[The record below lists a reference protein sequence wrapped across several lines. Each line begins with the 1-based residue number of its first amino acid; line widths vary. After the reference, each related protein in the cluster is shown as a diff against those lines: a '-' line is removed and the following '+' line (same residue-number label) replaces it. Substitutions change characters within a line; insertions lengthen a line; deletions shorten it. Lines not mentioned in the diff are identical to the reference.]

1 MLLVSADFISPT
13 RMTTPTPQILERAR
27 LLVEPSLRHAVEQL
41 DPQIAPLALYHF
53 GWADEH
59 GQPATAGSGGKGIR
73 SALAVLSAE
82 AASAPAEAGVPGAVA
97 VELIH
102 NFSLLHDDIIDGDA
116 ERRHRPTVWAV
127 FSQGE
132 AIIVGDALHAL
143 AFDVL
148 LGGSAGGMGSAVGRT
163 AAGGVGS
170 AAGATTE
177 GGAGSAAGRTTA
189 GGTAAGGA
197 AVEANDVATEASGQ
211 YSPHSTGDFSLVE
224 TNDVAREASGAAA
237 SRLASATAAMI
248 AGQSRDMAFNE
259 RMDVTP
265 EQCLA
270 MEADKTGA
278 LLGYA
283 SSVGAVLAGAD
294 AEIVTTLESY
304 GSKLGLAFQA
314 ADDLLGIWG
323 DPAVTG
329 KPVGNDLRERKK
341 SFPVVVALSQQTA
354 ASEELASILSQ
365 DAALNESAIARATE
379 LVEQAGGKESATAA
393 AHDYLH
399 QALACIQTAPLAAP
413 AVEELTHLARFVV
426 ARDH

>member
-1 MLLVSADFISPT
+1 
-13 RMTTPTPQILERAR
+13 MTPPIPQILERAR
-27 LLVEPSLRHAVEQL
+27 VLVEPSLRHAVEQL

-53 GWADEH
+53 GWADER
-59 GQPATAGSGGKGIR
+59 GRPTEAGSGGKGIR

-82 AASAPAEAGVPGAVA
+82 AAGAPAEAGVPGAVA

-102 NFSLLHDDIIDGDA
+102 NFSLLHDDIIDDDA

-132 AIIVGDALHAL
+132 AIIVGDALHTL

-148 LGGSAGGMGSAVGRT
+148 LGG
-163 AAGGVGS
+163 
-170 AAGATTE
+170 AAGAAGNAAE
-177 GGAGSAAGRTTA
+177 KAESAGSAAEEAESA
-189 GGTAAGGA
+189 GSAAEEAADAATAA
-197 AVEANDVATEASGQ
+197 SR
-211 YSPHSTGDFSLVE
+211 S
-224 TNDVAREASGAAA
+224 AA

-283 SSVGAVLAGAD
+283 SSVGAVLAKADPEIIGA
-294 AEIVTTLESY
+294 LESF
-304 GSKLGLAFQA
+304 GSKLGLAFQT

-365 DAALNESAIARATE
+365 NAALDEAAIARATE
-379 LVEQAGGKESATAA
+379 LVEQAGGKESANAA
-393 AHDYLH
+393 AHDYLN

-413 AVEELTHLARFVV
+413 AVEELTHLARFAVT
-426 ARDH
+426 RDH

>member
-1 MLLVSADFISPT
+1 
-13 RMTTPTPQILERAR
+13 MTLPPPQILERAR
-27 LLVEPSLRHAVEQL
+27 ALVEPSLRRAIDQL

-53 GWADEH
+53 GWADAH
-59 GQPATAGSGGKGIR
+59 GQPVKNGSGGKGIR

-82 AASAPAEAGVPGAVA
+82 AAGAPTEVGIPGAVS

-102 NFSLLHDDIIDGDA
+102 NFSLLHDDIIDDDA

-132 AIIVGDALHAL
+132 AIIVGDALHTL

-148 LGGSAGGMGSAVGRT
+148 LGRATGSV
-163 AAGGVGS
+163 
-170 AAGATTE
+170 
-177 GGAGSAAGRTTA
+177 
-189 GGTAAGGA
+189 
-197 AVEANDVATEASGQ
+197 ASG
-211 YSPHSTGDFSLVE
+211 V
-224 TNDVAREASGAAA
+224 AAA
-237 SRLASATAAMI
+237 RLASATAAMI

-259 RMDVTP
+259 RMDITP
-265 EQCLA
+265 EQCLD

-283 SSVGAVLAGAD
+283 SSVGAVLAKAD
-294 AEIVTTLESY
+294 AEVIGALESF

-341 SFPVVVALSQQTA
+341 SFPVVVALSQQTE

-365 DAALNESAIARATE
+365 NTTLSEAAIARATE
-379 LVEQAGGKESATAA
+379 LVDQAGGKESASAA
-393 AHDYLH
+393 AHDYLN
-399 QALACIQTAPLAAP
+399 QALACIQTAPLAGA

>member
-1 MLLVSADFISPT
+1 
-13 RMTTPTPQILERAR
+13 MTTPTPQILERAR
-27 LLVEPSLRHAVEQL
+27 VLVEPSLRHAVERL

-59 GQPATAGSGGKGIR
+59 GQPVKTSSGGKGIR

-82 AASAPAEAGVPGAVA
+82 AAGAPAETGVPGAVA

-132 AIIVGDALHAL
+132 AIIVGDALHTL

-148 LGGSAGGMGSAVGRT
+148 LGG
-163 AAGGVGS
+163 AA
-170 AAGATTE
+170 
-177 GGAGSAAGRTTA
+177 GGAGSAAG
-189 GGTAAGGA
+189 GT
-197 AVEANDVATEASGQ
+197 
-211 YSPHSTGDFSLVE
+211 
-224 TNDVAREASGAAA
+224 AAA

-265 EQCLA
+265 EQCLD

-294 AEIVTTLESY
+294 AEVITALEGY

-354 ASEELASILSQ
+354 ASEELADILSQ
-365 DAALNESAIARATE
+365 DAALNEAAIARATE
-379 LVEQAGGKESATAA
+379 LVEQASGKESATAA

-426 ARDH
+426 TRDH

>member
-1 MLLVSADFISPT
+1 
-13 RMTTPTPQILERAR
+13 MTTHTTQILERAR
-27 LLVEPSLRHAVEQL
+27 ALVEPSLRHAVEQL

-53 GWADEH
+53 GWADAH
-59 GQPATAGSGGKGIR
+59 GQPTTSSSSGKGIR

-82 AASAPAEAGVPGAVA
+82 AAGVPAEAGIPGAVA

-148 LGGSAGGMGSAVGRT
+148 LGGA
-163 AAGGVGS
+163 
-170 AAGATTE
+170 
-177 GGAGSAAGRTTA
+177 AGSADSAAKGAG
-189 GGTAAGGA
+189 AAGNA
-197 AVEANDVATEASGQ
+197 ANDDATDAS
-211 YSPHSTGDFSLVE
+211 
-224 TNDVAREASGAAA
+224 RAAA

-283 SSVGAVLAGAD
+283 SSVGAVLAKADPEVIGA
-294 AEIVTTLESY
+294 LESF
-304 GSKLGLAFQA
+304 GSKLGLAFQT

-365 DAALNESAIARATE
+365 NAALNEADIARATE

-399 QALACIQTAPLAAP
+399 QALACIQTAPLVAQ
-413 AVEELTHLARFVV
+413 AVEELTHLARFAVT
-426 ARDH
+426 RDH

>member
-1 MLLVSADFISPT
+1 
-13 RMTTPTPQILERAR
+13 MTTPTPQILERAR
-27 LLVEPSLRHAVEQL
+27 ILVEPSLRHAVEQL

-59 GQPATAGSGGKGIR
+59 GQPVKTSSGGKGIR

-82 AASAPAEAGVPGAVA
+82 AAGASAETGIPGAVS

-102 NFSLLHDDIIDGDA
+102 NFSLLHDDIIDGDT

-132 AIIVGDALHAL
+132 AIIVGDALHTL

-148 LGGSAGGMGSAVGRT
+148 LGGVA
-163 AAGGVGS
+163 
-170 AAGATTE
+170 
-177 GGAGSAAGRTTA
+177 GGAGSAAGAT
-189 GGTAAGGA
+189 A
-197 AVEANDVATEASGQ
+197 AVEANDAATEANL
-211 YSPHSTGDFSLVE
+211 DAAMA
-224 TNDVAREASGAAA
+224 TNRAAA

-294 AEIVTTLESY
+294 AEIVSALESY

-354 ASEELASILSQ
+354 ASEELADILSQ
-365 DAALNESAIARATE
+365 DAALNEAAIARATE
-379 LVEQAGGKESATAA
+379 LVEQAGGKESATVA

-426 ARDH
+426 TRDH

>member
-1 MLLVSADFISPT
+1 
-13 RMTTPTPQILERAR
+13 MTTPALQILERAR
-27 LLVEPSLRHAVEQL
+27 VLVEPSLRHAVEQL
-41 DPQIAPLALYHF
+41 NPHIAPLALYHF

-59 GQPATAGSGGKGIR
+59 GRPAKAGSGGKGIR

-82 AASAPAEAGVPGAVA
+82 AAGAPAETGVPGAVA
-97 VELIH
+97 TELVH
-102 NFSLLHDDIIDGDA
+102 NFSLLHDDIIDDDT

-132 AIIVGDALHAL
+132 AIIVGDALHTL

-148 LGGSAGGMGSAVGRT
+148 LRGVADSAGNSAN
-163 AAGGVGS
+163 
-170 AAGATTE
+170 
-177 GGAGSAAGRTTA
+177 
-189 GGTAAGGA
+189 GTH
-197 AVEANDVATEASGQ
+197 
-211 YSPHSTGDFSLVE
+211 P
-224 TNDVAREASGAAA
+224 SGAAA

-248 AGQSRDMAFNE
+248 AGQSCDMAFNE
-259 RMDVTP
+259 RIDVTP
-265 EQCLA
+265 EQCLD

-283 SSVGAVLAGAD
+283 SSVGAVLADAD
-294 AEIVTTLESY
+294 AEVVDALEDF

-341 SFPVVVALSQQTA
+341 SFPVAVALSQHTA
-354 ASEELASILSQ
+354 VSEELASILTQ
-365 DAALNESAIARATE
+365 EAALNEADIARATE
-379 LVEQAGGKESATAA
+379 LVEQAGGRESATAA
-393 AHDYLH
+393 AHDYLN

-413 AVEELTHLARFVV
+413 AIEELTHLARFVV
-426 ARDH
+426 TRDY

>member
-1 MLLVSADFISPT
+1 
-13 RMTTPTPQILERAR
+13 MTSPQILESARA
-27 LLVEPSLRHAVEQL
+27 LVEPSLRQSIEQL
-41 DPQIAPLALYHF
+41 DPHIAPLALYHF
-53 GWADEH
+53 GWVDEH
-59 GQPATAGSGGKGIR
+59 GKPTAGGGGKGIR
-73 SALAVLSAE
+73 SALAVLSAK
-82 AASAPAEAGVPGAVA
+82 AAGAPAEVGIPGAVA
-97 VELIH
+97 VELVH

-148 LGGSAGGMGSAVGRT
+148 LS
-163 AAGGVGS
+163 
-170 AAGATTE
+170 GATE
-177 GGAGSAAGRTTA
+177 
-189 GGTAAGGA
+189 AGGA
-197 AVEANDVATEASGQ
+197 A
-211 YSPHSTGDFSLVE
+211 
-224 TNDVAREASGAAA
+224 SGAAQA
-237 SRLASATAAMI
+237 AARLASATAAMI

-294 AEIVTTLESY
+294 VEVIAGLEGY

-341 SFPVVVALSQQTA
+341 SFPVVVALSQQSA
-354 ASEELASILSQ
+354 ASEELAGILSQ
-365 DAALNESAIARATE
+365 DATLSEAAITRATQ
-379 LVEQAGGKESATAA
+379 LVEQAGGKEFTSAV
-393 AHDYLH
+393 AHEYLN
-399 QALACIQTAPLAAP
+399 QALACMQAAP
-413 AVEELTHLARFVV
+413 IAASAVEELTNLARFVV

>member
-1 MLLVSADFISPT
+1 
-13 RMTTPTPQILERAR
+13 MTPHTPQILERAR
-27 LLVEPSLRHAVEQL
+27 ALVEPSLRHAVEQL

-59 GQPATAGSGGKGIR
+59 GQPTTASSGGKGIR

-82 AASAPAEAGVPGAVA
+82 AAGAPAEAGVPGAVA

-127 FSQGE
+127 FGQGE

-148 LGGSAGGMGSAVGRT
+148 LGGATGGAD
-163 AAGGVGS
+163 S
-170 AAGATTE
+170 AAKGA
-177 GGAGSAAGRTTA
+177 GGAGNAAE
-189 GGTAAGGA
+189 GTAVAT
-197 AVEANDVATEASGQ
+197 NDAATEAS
-211 YSPHSTGDFSLVE
+211 
-224 TNDVAREASGAAA
+224 RAAA
-237 SRLASATAAMI
+237 SRLASSTAAMI

-265 EQCLA
+265 EQCLD

-294 AEIVTTLESY
+294 AEVIAALESF
-304 GSKLGLAFQA
+304 GRKLGLAFQT

-365 DAALNESAIARATE
+365 NAALNEAAIARATE
-379 LVEQAGGKESATAA
+379 LVEQAGGKESANAA
-393 AHDYLH
+393 AHDYLN

-413 AVEELTHLARFVV
+413 AVEELTHLARFAVT
-426 ARDH
+426 RDH

>member
-1 MLLVSADFISPT
+1 MIPRHDIPT

-27 LLVEPSLRHAVEQL
+27 VLAEPSLRHAVEQL

-59 GQPATAGSGGKGIR
+59 GRPVKKSSGGKGIR

-82 AASAPAEAGVPGAVA
+82 AAGAPAETGVPGAVA

-116 ERRHRPTVWAV
+116 ERRHRPAVWAV

-148 LGGSAGGMGSAVGRT
+148 LGGVA
-163 AAGGVGS
+163 
-170 AAGATTE
+170 
-177 GGAGSAAGRTTA
+177 GGAGS
-189 GGTAAGGA
+189 
-197 AVEANDVATEASGQ
+197 
-211 YSPHSTGDFSLVE
+211 
-224 TNDVAREASGAAA
+224 AAA

-294 AEIVTTLESY
+294 AEVITALEGY

-354 ASEELASILSQ
+354 ASEELASILTQ
-365 DAALNESAIARATE
+365 DTALNEAAIARATE
-379 LVEQAGGKESATAA
+379 LVEQAGGKESATIA

-426 ARDH
+426 TRDH

>member
-1 MLLVSADFISPT
+1 
-13 RMTTPTPQILERAR
+13 MTTPTPQILERAR
-27 LLVEPSLRHAVEQL
+27 ILVEPSLRQAVERL

-59 GQPATAGSGGKGIR
+59 GQPTTTGSGGKGIR

-82 AASAPAEAGVPGAVA
+82 AAGAPAEAGVPGAVA
-97 VELIH
+97 VELVH

-148 LGGSAGGMGSAVGRT
+148 LGGSAGSA
-163 AAGGVGS
+163 GS
-170 AAGATTE
+170 AAGGTA

-189 GGTAAGGA
+189 GGTT
-197 AVEANDVATEASGQ
+197 AVEASNAATEASDAA
-211 YSPHSTGDFSLVE
+211 T
-224 TNDVAREASGAAA
+224 AASGAAA

-294 AEIVTTLESY
+294 AEIVAALESY

-365 DAALNESAIARATE
+365 DAALNEAAIARATE

>member
-1 MLLVSADFISPT
+1 
-13 RMTTPTPQILERAR
+13 MTTPTPQILERAR
-27 LLVEPSLRHAVEQL
+27 ILVEPSLRHAVEQL

-59 GQPATAGSGGKGIR
+59 GQPVKTSSGGKGIR

-82 AASAPAEAGVPGAVA
+82 AAGAPAETGVPGAVA

-132 AIIVGDALHAL
+132 AIIVGDALHTL

-148 LGGSAGGMGSAVGRT
+148 LGG
-163 AAGGVGS
+163 
-170 AAGATTE
+170 
-177 GGAGSAAGRTTA
+177 
-189 GGTAAGGA
+189 AAGGA
-197 AVEANDVATEASGQ
+197 DSAAGGT
-211 YSPHSTGDFSLVE
+211 
-224 TNDVAREASGAAA
+224 AAA

-283 SSVGAVLAGAD
+283 SSVGAVLTGAD
-294 AEIVTTLESY
+294 AEVITALDGY

-354 ASEELASILSQ
+354 ASEELADILSQ
-365 DAALNESAIARATE
+365 DAALNEAAIARATE

-393 AHDYLH
+393 AHDYLD

-426 ARDH
+426 TRDH

>member
-1 MLLVSADFISPT
+1 
-13 RMTTPTPQILERAR
+13 MTTPIPQILERAR
-27 LLVEPSLRHAVEQL
+27 VLVEPSLRRAVEQL

-53 GWADEH
+53 GWADAH
-59 GQPATAGSGGKGIR
+59 GRPTEAGSGGKGIR

-82 AASAPAEAGVPGAVA
+82 AAGAPAEAGVSGAVA

-102 NFSLLHDDIIDGDA
+102 NFSLLHDDIIDDDA
-116 ERRHRPTVWAV
+116 ERRHRPAVWAV

-148 LGGSAGGMGSAVGRT
+148 LGGM
-163 AAGGVGS
+163 
-170 AAGATTE
+170 AAGAD
-177 GGAGSAAGRTTA
+177 SAAEE
-189 GGTAAGGA
+189 AGGA
-197 AVEANDVATEASGQ
+197 DSVARGTAEANDAATEASA
-211 YSPHSTGDFSLVE
+211 V
-224 TNDVAREASGAAA
+224 AAA
-237 SRLASATAAMI
+237 RLASATAAMI

-259 RMDVTP
+259 RMDITP
-265 EQCLA
+265 EQCLD

-283 SSVGAVLAGAD
+283 SSVGAVLAKAD
-294 AEIVTTLESY
+294 AEVIGALESF

-341 SFPVVVALSQQTA
+341 SFPVVVALSQQTE

-365 DAALNESAIARATE
+365 DAALNEADIARATE
-379 LVEQAGGKESATAA
+379 LVEQAGGKESTNAA

>member
-1 MLLVSADFISPT
+1 MLLVSADFRLHDTPT

-27 LLVEPSLRHAVEQL
+27 ILVEPSLRQAVERL
-41 DPQIAPLALYHF
+41 DPQIAHLALYHF

-59 GQPATAGSGGKGIR
+59 GQPTTTGSGGKGIR

-82 AASAPAEAGVPGAVA
+82 AAGAPAEAGVPGAVA

-148 LGGSAGGMGSAVGRT
+148 LGGSAGGA
-163 AAGGVGS
+163 GS
-170 AAGATTE
+170 AAGGAVA
-177 GGAGSAAGRTTA
+177 GGAGSAAG
-189 GGTAAGGA
+189 GTAA
-197 AVEANDVATEASGQ
+197 EANDAATGASG
-211 YSPHSTGDFSLVE
+211 T
-224 TNDVAREASGAAA
+224 AA

-265 EQCLA
+265 EQCLD

-294 AEIVTTLESY
+294 AEIVAALESY

-365 DAALNESAIARATE
+365 DAALNETAIARATE

>member
-1 MLLVSADFISPT
+1 
-13 RMTTPTPQILERAR
+13 MTTPTPQILERAR
-27 LLVEPSLRHAVEQL
+27 VLVEPSLRHAVEQL

-59 GQPATAGSGGKGIR
+59 GQPVKTSSGGKGIR

-82 AASAPAEAGVPGAVA
+82 AAGAPAETGIPGAVA

-102 NFSLLHDDIIDGDA
+102 NFSLLHDDIIDSDA

-132 AIIVGDALHAL
+132 AIIVGDALHTL

-148 LGGSAGGMGSAVGRT
+148 LGG
-163 AAGGVGS
+163 
-170 AAGATTE
+170 
-177 GGAGSAAGRTTA
+177 
-189 GGTAAGGA
+189 AAGGA
-197 AVEANDVATEASGQ
+197 DSAAGGT
-211 YSPHSTGDFSLVE
+211 
-224 TNDVAREASGAAA
+224 AAA

-265 EQCLA
+265 EQCLD

-294 AEIVTTLESY
+294 TEVITALDGY

-354 ASEELASILSQ
+354 ASEELADILSQ
-365 DAALNESAIARATE
+365 DTALNEAAIARATE
-379 LVEQAGGKESATAA
+379 LVEQAGGKESATVA

-426 ARDH
+426 TRDH

>member
-1 MLLVSADFISPT
+1 
-13 RMTTPTPQILERAR
+13 MTTPTPQILERAR
-27 LLVEPSLRHAVEQL
+27 VLVEPSLRQAVERL

-53 GWADEH
+53 GWVDEH
-59 GQPATAGSGGKGIR
+59 GQPTTAGSGGKGIR

-82 AASAPAEAGVPGAVA
+82 AAGAPPEAGVPGAVA

-132 AIIVGDALHAL
+132 AIIVGDALHTL

-148 LGGSAGGMGSAVGRT
+148 LGGAAGGMGSAVGRT
-163 AAGGVGS
+163 AAGGAGS
-170 AAGATTE
+170 VAGATTE

-189 GGTAAGGA
+189 GGAA

-224 TNDVAREASGAAA
+224 TNDAATETSGAAA

-270 MEADKTGA
+270 MESDKTGA

-294 AEIVTTLESY
+294 AEVIGTLESY

-365 DAALNESAIARATE
+365 DTALNESAIARATE

-399 QALACIQTAPLAAP
+399 QALACIQSAPLAAP

>member
-1 MLLVSADFISPT
+1 
-13 RMTTPTPQILERAR
+13 MTTPTPQILERAR
-27 LLVEPSLRHAVEQL
+27 ILVEPSLRQAVERL

-59 GQPATAGSGGKGIR
+59 GQPTTSGGGGKGIR

-82 AASAPAEAGVPGAVA
+82 AAGAPAEAGVPGAVA

-132 AIIVGDALHAL
+132 AIIVGDALHTL

-148 LGGSAGGMGSAVGRT
+148 LGGSAGSA
-163 AAGGVGS
+163 GS
-170 AAGATTE
+170 AAGGTAVGSAGSAA
-177 GGAGSAAGRTTA
+177 GGTAGSAGSAAGRTA
-189 GGTAAGGA
+189 AEASDAATAA
-197 AVEANDVATEASGQ
+197 SG
-211 YSPHSTGDFSLVE
+211 T
-224 TNDVAREASGAAA
+224 AA

-265 EQCLA
+265 EQCLD

-294 AEIVTTLESY
+294 AEIVGALESY

-365 DAALNESAIARATE
+365 DAALNEAAIARATE

>member
-1 MLLVSADFISPT
+1 
-13 RMTTPTPQILERAR
+13 MTPPIPQILERAR
-27 LLVEPSLRHAVEQL
+27 VLVEPSLRHAVEQL

-53 GWADEH
+53 GWADER
-59 GQPATAGSGGKGIR
+59 GRPTEAGSGGKGIR

-82 AASAPAEAGVPGAVA
+82 AAGAPAEAGVPGAVA

-102 NFSLLHDDIIDGDA
+102 NFSLLHDDIIDDDA

-132 AIIVGDALHAL
+132 AIIVGDALHTL

-148 LGGSAGGMGSAVGRT
+148 LGGTAGAAGSAEEK
-163 AAGGVGS
+163 AES
-170 AAGATTE
+170 
-177 GGAGSAAGRTTA
+177 AGSAAEEAA
-189 GGTAAGGA
+189 GADSAARGSTAA
-197 AVEANDVATEASGQ
+197 SR
-211 YSPHSTGDFSLVE
+211 S
-224 TNDVAREASGAAA
+224 AA

-283 SSVGAVLAGAD
+283 SSVGAVLAKAD
-294 AEIVTTLESY
+294 AEVIEALESF
-304 GSKLGLAFQA
+304 GSKLGLAFQT

-365 DAALNESAIARATE
+365 NAALDEAAIARATE
-379 LVEQAGGKESATAA
+379 LVEQAGGKESANAA

-413 AVEELTHLARFVV
+413 AVEELTHLARFAVT
-426 ARDH
+426 RDH

>member
-1 MLLVSADFISPT
+1 
-13 RMTTPTPQILERAR
+13 MTTPALQILERAR
-27 LLVEPSLRHAVEQL
+27 VLVEPSLRQAIEQL
-41 DPQIAPLALYHF
+41 NPHIAPLALYHF

-59 GQPATAGSGGKGIR
+59 GRPAKAGSGGKGIR

-82 AASAPAEAGVPGAVA
+82 AAGAPAQTGVPGAVA
-97 VELIH
+97 TELVH

-132 AIIVGDALHAL
+132 AIIVGDALHTL

-148 LGGSAGGMGSAVGRT
+148 LKGET
-163 AAGGVGS
+163 GS
-170 AAGATTE
+170 AAGSAN
-177 GGAGSAAGRTTA
+177 GA
-189 GGTAAGGA
+189 
-197 AVEANDVATEASGQ
+197 Q
-211 YSPHSTGDFSLVE
+211 P
-224 TNDVAREASGAAA
+224 SGAAA

-248 AGQSRDMAFNE
+248 AGQSCDMAFNE
-259 RMDVTP
+259 RIDVTP

-283 SSVGAVLAGAD
+283 SSVGAVLADAD
-294 AEIVTTLESY
+294 AEVVDALEDF
-304 GSKLGLAFQA
+304 GAKLGLAFQA

-341 SFPVVVALSQQTA
+341 SFPVAVALSQRTA
-354 ASEELASILSQ
+354 ASEELASILTQ
-365 DAALNESAIARATE
+365 DAALDETAIARATE
-379 LVEQAGGKESATAA
+379 LVEQAGGRESATAA
-393 AHDYLH
+393 AHDYLN
-399 QALACIQTAPLAAP
+399 QALACIQSAPLAAP
-413 AVEELTHLARFVV
+413 AIEDLTHLARFVV
-426 ARDH
+426 TRDY

>member
-1 MLLVSADFISPT
+1 
-13 RMTTPTPQILERAR
+13 MTPPIPQILERAR
-27 LLVEPSLRHAVEQL
+27 VLVEPSLRHAVEQL

-59 GQPATAGSGGKGIR
+59 GRPTESGSGGKGIR

-82 AASAPAEAGVPGAVA
+82 AAGAPAEAGVPGAVA

-102 NFSLLHDDIIDGDA
+102 NFSLLHDDIIDDDA

-132 AIIVGDALHAL
+132 AIIVGDALHTL

-148 LGGSAGGMGSAVGRT
+148 LGG
-163 AAGGVGS
+163 
-170 AAGATTE
+170 
-177 GGAGSAAGRTTA
+177 TA
-189 GGTAAGGA
+189 GAAGGA
-197 AVEANDVATEASGQ
+197 AEEAAGADSAARGSTDASR
-211 YSPHSTGDFSLVE
+211 S
-224 TNDVAREASGAAA
+224 AA

-283 SSVGAVLAGAD
+283 SSVGAVLAKADPEVIGA
-294 AEIVTTLESY
+294 LESF
-304 GSKLGLAFQA
+304 GSKLGLAFQT

-365 DAALNESAIARATE
+365 NTALNEAAIARATE
-379 LVEQAGGKESATAA
+379 LVEQAGGKESANAA

-413 AVEELTHLARFVV
+413 AVEELTHLARFAVT
-426 ARDH
+426 RDH

>member
-1 MLLVSADFISPT
+1 
-13 RMTTPTPQILERAR
+13 MTTPIPQILERAR
-27 LLVEPSLRHAVEQL
+27 VLVEPSLRHAVEQL

-53 GWADEH
+53 GWTDAH
-59 GQPATAGSGGKGIR
+59 GRPTKAGSGGKGIR

-82 AASAPAEAGVPGAVA
+82 AAGAPAEAGVPGAVA
-97 VELIH
+97 VDLIH
-102 NFSLLHDDIIDGDA
+102 NFSLLHDDIIDDDA
-116 ERRHRPTVWAV
+116 ERRHRPAVWAV

-148 LGGSAGGMGSAVGRT
+148 LGGM
-163 AAGGVGS
+163 AAGTGS
-170 AAGATTE
+170 AAEEA
-177 GGAGSAAGRTTA
+177 GGAGSAAG
-189 GGTAAGGA
+189 GTA
-197 AVEANDVATEASGQ
+197 EANDAATDASA
-211 YSPHSTGDFSLVE
+211 V
-224 TNDVAREASGAAA
+224 AAA
-237 SRLASATAAMI
+237 RLASATAAMI

-259 RMDVTP
+259 RMDITP
-265 EQCLA
+265 EQCLD

-283 SSVGAVLAGAD
+283 SSVGAVLAKAD
-294 AEIVTTLESY
+294 AEVIGTLESF

-341 SFPVVVALSQQTA
+341 SFPVVVALSQQTE

-365 DAALNESAIARATE
+365 NAALNEAAIARATE
-379 LVEQAGGKESATAA
+379 LVEQAGGKESANAA
-393 AHDYLH
+393 AHDYLN
-399 QALACIQTAPLAAP
+399 QALACIQTAPLADQ

>member
-1 MLLVSADFISPT
+1 
-13 RMTTPTPQILERAR
+13 MTTPTPQILERAR
-27 LLVEPSLRHAVEQL
+27 ILVEPSLRQAVERL

-59 GQPATAGSGGKGIR
+59 GRPTTAGSGGKGIR

-82 AASAPAEAGVPGAVA
+82 AAGAPAEAGVPGAVA

-148 LGGSAGGMGSAVGRT
+148 LGG
-163 AAGGVGS
+163 AAGS
-170 AAGATTE
+170 
-177 GGAGSAAGRTTA
+177 AGSAAGRTA
-189 GGTAAGGA
+189 AEASDAATAA
-197 AVEANDVATEASGQ
+197 SG
-211 YSPHSTGDFSLVE
+211 T
-224 TNDVAREASGAAA
+224 AA

-294 AEIVTTLESY
+294 AEIVAALESY

-365 DAALNESAIARATE
+365 DAALNETAIARATE

>member
-1 MLLVSADFISPT
+1 
-13 RMTTPTPQILERAR
+13 MTTPTPQILERAR
-27 LLVEPSLRHAVEQL
+27 ILVEPSLRQAVERL

-59 GQPATAGSGGKGIR
+59 GQPTTAGGGGKGIR

-82 AASAPAEAGVPGAVA
+82 AAGAPAEAGVPGAVA

-132 AIIVGDALHAL
+132 AIIVGDALHTL

-148 LGGSAGGMGSAVGRT
+148 LGG
-163 AAGGVGS
+163 AAGS
-170 AAGATTE
+170 
-177 GGAGSAAGRTTA
+177 AGSAAGRT
-189 GGTAAGGA
+189 AA
-197 AVEANDVATEASGQ
+197 EANDAATAASG
-211 YSPHSTGDFSLVE
+211 T
-224 TNDVAREASGAAA
+224 AA

-265 EQCLA
+265 EQCLD

-294 AEIVTTLESY
+294 AEIVAALESY

-365 DAALNESAIARATE
+365 DAALNETAIARATE

>member
-1 MLLVSADFISPT
+1 
-13 RMTTPTPQILERAR
+13 MTTHTPQILERAR
-27 LLVEPSLRHAVEQL
+27 VLVEPSLRQAVEQL
-41 DPQIAPLALYHF
+41 DPQIALLALYHF
-53 GWADEH
+53 GWADAH
-59 GQPATAGSGGKGIR
+59 GQPTTSSSGGKGIR

-82 AASAPAEAGVPGAVA
+82 AAGAPAEAGVPGAVA

-148 LGGSAGGMGSAVGRT
+148 LGA
-163 AAGGVGS
+163 
-170 AAGATTE
+170 
-177 GGAGSAAGRTTA
+177 AGSAAE
-189 GGTAAGGA
+189 GA
-197 AVEANDVATEASGQ
+197 AVA
-211 YSPHSTGDFSLVE
+211 
-224 TNDVAREASGAAA
+224 TNDPATDASRAAA

-265 EQCLA
+265 EQCLD

-294 AEIVTTLESY
+294 AEVIAALESF
-304 GSKLGLAFQA
+304 GSKLGLAFQT

-341 SFPVVVALSQQTA
+341 SFPVVVALSQLTA

-365 DAALNESAIARATE
+365 NAALDEAAIARATE
-379 LVEQAGGKESATAA
+379 LVEQAGGKESANAA

-413 AVEELTHLARFVV
+413 AVEELTHLARFAVT
-426 ARDH
+426 RDH

>member
-1 MLLVSADFISPT
+1 
-13 RMTTPTPQILERAR
+13 MTTPTPQILERAR
-27 LLVEPSLRHAVEQL
+27 VLVEPSLRHAVERL

-59 GQPATAGSGGKGIR
+59 GQPVKTSSGGKGIR

-82 AASAPAEAGVPGAVA
+82 AAGASAETGVPGAVA

-132 AIIVGDALHAL
+132 AIIVGDALHTL

-148 LGGSAGGMGSAVGRT
+148 LGG
-163 AAGGVGS
+163 AA
-170 AAGATTE
+170 
-177 GGAGSAAGRTTA
+177 GGAGSAAE
-189 GGTAAGGA
+189 GTAV
-197 AVEANDVATEASGQ
+197 VEANLDAAMAT
-211 YSPHSTGDFSLVE
+211 
-224 TNDVAREASGAAA
+224 NRAAA

-283 SSVGAVLAGAD
+283 SSVGAVLASAD
-294 AEIVTTLESY
+294 AEVITALESY

-354 ASEELASILSQ
+354 ASEELADILSQ
-365 DAALNESAIARATE
+365 DAALNEAAIARATE
-379 LVEQAGGKESATAA
+379 LVEQASGKESATAA

-426 ARDH
+426 TRDH

>member
-1 MLLVSADFISPT
+1 
-13 RMTTPTPQILERAR
+13 MTTPTPQILERAR
-27 LLVEPSLRHAVEQL
+27 ILVEPSLRQAVERL

-59 GQPATAGSGGKGIR
+59 GQPTTAGGGGKGIR

-82 AASAPAEAGVPGAVA
+82 AAGAPAEAGVPGAVA
-97 VELIH
+97 VELVH

-132 AIIVGDALHAL
+132 AIIVGDALHTL

-148 LGGSAGGMGSAVGRT
+148 LGGSAGGA
-163 AAGGVGS
+163 GS
-170 AAGATTE
+170 AAGATA
-177 GGAGSAAGRTTA
+177 GSAGSAAG
-189 GGTAAGGA
+189 GA
-197 AVEANDVATEASGQ
+197 AAEANDAATG
-211 YSPHSTGDFSLVE
+211 
-224 TNDVAREASGAAA
+224 ASGAAA

-294 AEIVTTLESY
+294 AEIVAALESY

-365 DAALNESAIARATE
+365 DAALNEAAISRATE

>member
-1 MLLVSADFISPT
+1 
-13 RMTTPTPQILERAR
+13 MTTPTPQILERAR
-27 LLVEPSLRHAVEQL
+27 ILVEPSLRQAVERL

-59 GQPATAGSGGKGIR
+59 GRPTTTGSGGKGIR

-82 AASAPAEAGVPGAVA
+82 AAGAPAETGVPGAVA

-132 AIIVGDALHAL
+132 AIIVGDALHTL

-148 LGGSAGGMGSAVGRT
+148 LGG
-163 AAGGVGS
+163 AA
-170 AAGATTE
+170 
-177 GGAGSAAGRTTA
+177 GGAGSV
-189 GGTAAGGA
+189 AGGA
-197 AVEANDVATEASGQ
+197 AAEANDAATG
-211 YSPHSTGDFSLVE
+211 
-224 TNDVAREASGAAA
+224 ASGAAA

-294 AEIVTTLESY
+294 AEIVAALESY

-365 DAALNESAIARATE
+365 DAALNEAAIARATE

>member
-1 MLLVSADFISPT
+1 
-13 RMTTPTPQILERAR
+13 MTTHTPQILERAR
-27 LLVEPSLRHAVEQL
+27 VLVEPSLRHAVEQL

-53 GWADEH
+53 GWADAH
-59 GQPATAGSGGKGIR
+59 GQPTTSSSGGKGIR

-82 AASAPAEAGVPGAVA
+82 AAGAPAEAGVPGAVA

-148 LGGSAGGMGSAVGRT
+148 LGG
-163 AAGGVGS
+163 
-170 AAGATTE
+170 E
-177 GGAGSAAGRTTA
+177 GGADSAATGA
-189 GGTAAGGA
+189 GGAGNAAEGA
-197 AVEANDVATEASGQ
+197 AVEANDAATDAS
-211 YSPHSTGDFSLVE
+211 
-224 TNDVAREASGAAA
+224 RAAA

-294 AEIVTTLESY
+294 DEVIAALESF
-304 GSKLGLAFQA
+304 GSKLGLAFQT

-365 DAALNESAIARATE
+365 NAALNEAAIVRATE
-379 LVEQAGGKESATAA
+379 LVEQAGGKESANAA

-413 AVEELTHLARFVV
+413 AVEELTHLARFAVT
-426 ARDH
+426 RDH

>member
-1 MLLVSADFISPT
+1 
-13 RMTTPTPQILERAR
+13 MTTHTPQILERAR
-27 LLVEPSLRHAVEQL
+27 VLVEPSLRRAIGQL

-53 GWADEH
+53 GWADAH
-59 GQPATAGSGGKGIR
+59 GQPTTSSSGGKGIR

-82 AASAPAEAGVPGAVA
+82 AAGAPAEAGVPGAVA

-148 LGGSAGGMGSAVGRT
+148 LG
-163 AAGGVGS
+163 AAGGADS
-170 AAGATTE
+170 AAKGA
-177 GGAGSAAGRTTA
+177 GGAGNAAE
-189 GGTAAGGA
+189 GA
-197 AVEANDVATEASGQ
+197 AVEADDATTEANGCPASRLQDHSHGVATNDTATDAS
-211 YSPHSTGDFSLVE
+211 
-224 TNDVAREASGAAA
+224 RAAA

-265 EQCLA
+265 EQCLD

-283 SSVGAVLAGAD
+283 SSVGAVLADAD
-294 AEIVTTLESY
+294 AEVIAALESF
-304 GSKLGLAFQA
+304 GSKLGLAFQT

-365 DAALNESAIARATE
+365 NAALNEAAIARATE
-379 LVEQAGGKESATAA
+379 LVEQAGGKESANAA

-399 QALACIQTAPLAAP
+399 QALACIQTAPLAAL
-413 AVEELTHLARFVV
+413 AVEELTHLARFAVT
-426 ARDH
+426 RDH

>member
-1 MLLVSADFISPT
+1 
-13 RMTTPTPQILERAR
+13 MTTHIPQILERAR
-27 LLVEPSLRHAVEQL
+27 ALVEPSLRHAVEQL

-53 GWADEH
+53 GWADAH
-59 GQPATAGSGGKGIR
+59 GQPTTSSSGGKGIR

-82 AASAPAEAGVPGAVA
+82 AAGAPAKAGVPGAVA

-148 LGGSAGGMGSAVGRT
+148 LGGA
-163 AAGGVGS
+163 
-170 AAGATTE
+170 
-177 GGAGSAAGRTTA
+177 AGSADSAAKGAG
-189 GGTAAGGA
+189 AAGNA
-197 AVEANDVATEASGQ
+197 ANDDATDAS
-211 YSPHSTGDFSLVE
+211 
-224 TNDVAREASGAAA
+224 RAAA

-283 SSVGAVLAGAD
+283 SSVGAVLAKAD
-294 AEIVTTLESY
+294 TEIIEALESF
-304 GSKLGLAFQA
+304 GSKLGLAFQT

-365 DAALNESAIARATE
+365 NAALNEADIARATE

-399 QALACIQTAPLAAP
+399 QALACIQTAPLVPQAI
-413 AVEELTHLARFVV
+413 EELTHLARFAVT
-426 ARDH
+426 RDH

>member
-1 MLLVSADFISPT
+1 
-13 RMTTPTPQILERAR
+13 MTTPTPQILERAR
-27 LLVEPSLRHAVEQL
+27 ILVEPSLRQAVERL

-59 GQPATAGSGGKGIR
+59 GQPTTSGGGGKGIR

-82 AASAPAEAGVPGAVA
+82 AAGAPAEAGVPGAVA

-148 LGGSAGGMGSAVGRT
+148 LGGSAGS
-163 AAGGVGS
+163 
-170 AAGATTE
+170 
-177 GGAGSAAGRTTA
+177 AGSAAGGTA
-189 GGTAAGGA
+189 GGAGSSAGRTAA
-197 AVEANDVATEASGQ
+197 EANDAVTA
-211 YSPHSTGDFSLVE
+211 
-224 TNDVAREASGAAA
+224 ASGAAA

-294 AEIVTTLESY
+294 AEIVAALESY

-365 DAALNESAIARATE
+365 DAALNETAIARATE
-379 LVEQAGGKESATAA
+379 LVEEAGGKESATAA

>member
-1 MLLVSADFISPT
+1 
-13 RMTTPTPQILERAR
+13 MTTPTPQILERAR
-27 LLVEPSLRHAVEQL
+27 VLVEPSLRHAVERL

-59 GQPATAGSGGKGIR
+59 GQPVKTSSGGKGIR

-82 AASAPAEAGVPGAVA
+82 AAGVSAETGIPGAVA

-132 AIIVGDALHAL
+132 AIIVGDALHTL

-148 LGGSAGGMGSAVGRT
+148 LGG
-163 AAGGVGS
+163 
-170 AAGATTE
+170 
-177 GGAGSAAGRTTA
+177 AAGRAAEGVGNTA
-189 GGTAAGGA
+189 GGASSTAM
-197 AVEANDVATEASGQ
+197 EAS
-211 YSPHSTGDFSLVE
+211 S
-224 TNDVAREASGAAA
+224 VAMATEASGAAA

-265 EQCLA
+265 EQCLD

-294 AEIVTTLESY
+294 AEIVGALENY

-354 ASEELASILSQ
+354 ASEELASILTQ
-365 DAALNESAIARATE
+365 DTALNEAAIARATE
-379 LVEQAGGKESATAA
+379 LVEQAGGKESATIA

-399 QALACIQTAPLAAP
+399 QALACIQTTSLAAP

-426 ARDH
+426 TRDH

>member
-1 MLLVSADFISPT
+1 MWGKSISVASFSSLYDIPT

-27 LLVEPSLRHAVEQL
+27 VLAEPSLRHAVEQL

-59 GQPATAGSGGKGIR
+59 GRPVKKSSGGKGIR

-82 AASAPAEAGVPGAVA
+82 AAGAPAETGVPGAVA

-148 LGGSAGGMGSAVGRT
+148 LGGV
-163 AAGGVGS
+163 
-170 AAGATTE
+170 
-177 GGAGSAAGRTTA
+177 A
-189 GGTAAGGA
+189 GGTGSATGG
-197 AVEANDVATEASGQ
+197 T
-211 YSPHSTGDFSLVE
+211 
-224 TNDVAREASGAAA
+224 AAA

-294 AEIVTTLESY
+294 AEIVGTLENY

-354 ASEELASILSQ
+354 ASEELASILTQ
-365 DAALNESAIARATE
+365 DAALNEAAIARATE

-393 AHDYLH
+393 AHDYLN
-399 QALACIQTAPLAAP
+399 QALSCIQTAPLAAP

-426 ARDH
+426 TRDH

>member
-1 MLLVSADFISPT
+1 
-13 RMTTPTPQILERAR
+13 MTTHTPQILERAR
-27 LLVEPSLRHAVEQL
+27 VLVEPSLRRAVEQL

-59 GQPATAGSGGKGIR
+59 GQPTTTSGGKGIR
-73 SALAVLSAE
+73 STLAVLSAE
-82 AASAPAEAGVPGAVA
+82 AAGAPAEAGVPGAVA

-127 FSQGE
+127 FGQGE

-148 LGGSAGGMGSAVGRT
+148 LGGATGGAD
-163 AAGGVGS
+163 S
-170 AAGATTE
+170 AAKGA
-177 GGAGSAAGRTTA
+177 GGAGNAAE
-189 GGTAAGGA
+189 GA
-197 AVEANDVATEASGQ
+197 AVEANDAETDANGCLASRLQDHSHGVVTNDAATEAS
-211 YSPHSTGDFSLVE
+211 
-224 TNDVAREASGAAA
+224 RAAA
-237 SRLASATAAMI
+237 SRLASATATMI

-294 AEIVTTLESY
+294 AEVIAALESF
-304 GSKLGLAFQA
+304 GSQLGLAFQA

-365 DAALNESAIARATE
+365 NAALNEAAIARATE
-379 LVEQAGGKESATAA
+379 LVEQAGGKESANAA

-413 AVEELTHLARFVV
+413 AVEELTHLARFAVT
-426 ARDH
+426 RDH

>member
-1 MLLVSADFISPT
+1 MELV
-13 RMTTPTPQILERAR
+13 
-27 LLVEPSLRHAVEQL
+27 
-41 DPQIAPLALYHF
+41 
-53 GWADEH
+53 
-59 GQPATAGSGGKGIR
+59 
-73 SALAVLSAE
+73 
-82 AASAPAEAGVPGAVA
+82 
-97 VELIH
+97 H

-148 LGGSAGGMGSAVGRT
+148 LS
-163 AAGGVGS
+163 
-170 AAGATTE
+170 GATE
-177 GGAGSAAGRTTA
+177 
-189 GGTAAGGA
+189 AGGA
-197 AVEANDVATEASGQ
+197 A
-211 YSPHSTGDFSLVE
+211 
-224 TNDVAREASGAAA
+224 SGAAQA
-237 SRLASATAAMI
+237 AARLASATAAMI

-294 AEIVTTLESY
+294 VEVIAGLEGY

-341 SFPVVVALSQQTA
+341 SFPVVVALSQQSA
-354 ASEELASILSQ
+354 ASEELAGILSQ
-365 DAALNESAIARATE
+365 DATLSEAAITRATQ
-379 LVEQAGGKESATAA
+379 LVEQAGGKELTSAA
-393 AHDYLH
+393 AHEYLN
-399 QALACIQTAPLAAP
+399 QALACMQAAP
-413 AVEELTHLARFVV
+413 IAASAVEELTNLARFVV